1 VRRLLALLLFLPAG
15 AALAESFVAR
25 SVSVLDG
32 DTVLVRREAGVR
44 PMKVRLADIDAPEK
58 EQDFGDA
65 AKQSLAKML
74 SGRQVRVDP
83 VAVDMYGRLV
93 ARLYIDDV
101 SVNAELIRQGM
112 AWEYSLNRSNREY
125 LSLQDEA
132 RRARRGL
139 WAQQNPV
146 APSQWRKLHPPV
158 PHEPLPP
165 DYLCGSKQHCGQIAT
180 CDEAHYHLSRCG
192 VKALDPDGDG
202 LPCDALC
209 AGRQAGVSPG
219 GK

>member
-1 VRRLLALLLFLPAG
+1 MRLLLALLLSLPAG

-25 SVSVLDG
+25 SVIVLDG
-32 DTVLVRREAGVR
+32 DTVLVRREAGGR

-58 EQDFGDA
+58 GQDFGDA
-65 AKQSLAKML
+65 SKRSLAKML
-74 SGRQVRVDP
+74 SGRQVSVDP

-93 ARLYIDDV
+93 ARLYTDDG
-101 SVNAELIRQGM
+101 SVNAELIRRGM
-112 AWEYSLNRSNREY
+112 AWEYSLNHSNREY
-125 LSLQDEA
+125 LGLQDEA

-139 WAQQNPV
+139 WAQHTPL
-146 APSQWRKLHPPV
+146 APSQWRKLHQAA
-158 PHEPLPP
+158 PHEQLQP

-180 CDEAHYHLSRCG
+180 CDEAHYHLTRCG

-209 AGRQAGVSPG
+209 AGREVDPG
-219 GK
+219 KSH